1 MKNNDDKCN
10 AKHEMRRH
18 FTTVELS
25 NDLPYNTRFLE
36 ESAIRH
42 HLYCNRGDMQRT
54 AKTLGIS
61 RQSLYNKC
69 GAYKVDVLYYRGL
82 GNE

>member
-1 MKNNDDKCN
+1 MKSK
-10 AKHEMRRH
+10 KVERQ
-18 FTTVELS
+18 FTTIELS
-25 NDLPYNTRFLE
+25 RTLPYNTRFLE

-42 HLYCNRGDMQRT
+42 HLYCNGGDMQRT

-69 GAYKVDVLYYRGL
+69 SAYKVDVLYYRGL
-82 GNE
+82 PHS